1 MPYEFHFELVMQSLD
16 RLLWGAALTIR
27 LSAMAMVL
35 GLAVGVCAAVILKNG
50 PAYAR
55 AVVRAYVE
63 IIRSTPFLVQLFIIY
78 FGLPSLGLQLDANGA
93 ALVAMTVNLGAYAA
107 EIVRAGIGAVH
118 PSQLEAAQA
127 LGMTRWQVM
136 RHVVLLPAL
145 EKVYPALASQFTLMM
160 LASSVVS
167 AISAEE
173 LTAAA
178 HLLDAETFRS
188 FEIYIVVMVLYILL
202 ALLFRFGFWVLGQ
215 IVFKRRRRLG
225 AARMGA

>member
-1 MPYEFHFELVMQSLD
+1 MS
-16 RLLWGAALTIR
+16 RSSAAR
-27 LSAMAMVL
+27 
-35 GLAVGVCAAVILKNG
+35 
-50 PAYAR
+50 
-55 AVVRAYVE
+55 
-63 IIRSTPFLVQLFIIY
+63 RSWCNLFIIY

-127 LGMTRWQVM
+127 LCMTRWQVM

-173 LTAAA
+173 LTAAPTCSTRKPSA
-178 HLLDAETFRS
+178 ASRS
-188 FEIYIVVMVLYILL
+188 TSS
-202 ALLFRFGFWVLGQ
+202 
-215 IVFKRRRRLG
+215 
-225 AARMGA
+225 

>member
-1 MPYEFHFELVMQSLD
+1 MPYEFHFGVVMQGID
-16 RLLWGAALTIR
+16 KLLLGALLTIK
-27 LSAMAMVL
+27 LSALSMML
-35 GLAVGVCAAVILKNG
+35 GLAVGILCAVVLKNG
-50 PAYAR
+50 SRIAR
-55 AVVRAYVE
+55 LCVRSYVE
-63 IIRSTPFLVQLFIIY
+63 VIRSTPFLVQLFIIY
-78 FGLPSLGLQLDANGA
+78 FGLPTIGVQLDASDA

-127 LGMTRWQVM
+127 LGLTRWQVM
-136 RHVVLLPAL
+136 RHVVLTPAL

-178 HLLDAETFRS
+178 HLLDADTFRS

-202 ALLFRFGFWVLGQ
+202 ALLFRSGFWLLGQ
-215 IVFKRRRRLG
+215 LVFTRRRRLG
-225 AARMGA
+225 ALRTGG